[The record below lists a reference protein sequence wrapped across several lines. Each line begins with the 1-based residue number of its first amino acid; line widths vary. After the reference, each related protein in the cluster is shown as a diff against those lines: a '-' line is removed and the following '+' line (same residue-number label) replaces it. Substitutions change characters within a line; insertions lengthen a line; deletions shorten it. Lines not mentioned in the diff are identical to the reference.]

1 MKQKRSFENM
11 RSHSKHRSN
20 LSYGDKTK
28 AYSIKPQRTQFF
40 TIINLDSYSANFAEP
55 TKKILTNNE
64 QAMIF

>member
-1 MKQKRSFENM
+1 MKQKRSFENI

-20 LSYGDKTK
+20 LSLDKTK
-28 AYSIKPQRTQFF
+28 AYNIKPQRTQFF
-40 TIINLDSYSANFAEP
+40 TIINLDSYSATFAEP